1 MKFNDSCYSRD
12 WRLQSKL
19 GLISIPF
26 HHSSMWCD
34 FWKIPSPGLWDPF
47 QLLDSVW
54 WTDSFEQIDDNEVL
68 PSALSE
74 WLLPYLWFLVPWKLI
89 WMDCPNVL
97 LGLQHF
103 WLGWSIWGIS
113 RRSRSRRRV
122 GLGYLWLLQGNK
134 LCHPK
139 IYLSQVDYC
148 KLKTI
153 KAQKT
158 KKDILTLPLIA

>member
-122 GLGYLWLLQGNK
+122 GLGYLWLLQGSK

-139 IYLSQVDYC
+139 IYLSQDYC